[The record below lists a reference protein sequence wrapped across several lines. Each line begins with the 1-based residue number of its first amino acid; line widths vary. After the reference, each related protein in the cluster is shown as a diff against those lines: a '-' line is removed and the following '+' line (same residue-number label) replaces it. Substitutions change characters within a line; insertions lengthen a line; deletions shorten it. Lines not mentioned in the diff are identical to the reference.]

1 MPPPDAPPDDTKNT
15 RYLRKAY
22 TAKSREEV
30 SGCYDAWAED
40 YETHMNNVGYLHPA
54 MVAGLLARHVAAGAG
69 PILDAGAGTGIMAE
83 ILTALGYPEVAGFDG
98 SKRMLEA
105 AARKNIY
112 AELRHMYLGAALDYP
127 DHRFAAVVSAGVF
140 TQGHAPLSSLDE
152 LVRVT
157 RAGGHVVF
165 SLGPAYL
172 DGPFQEKRKELE
184 GKGLWRLAGASERYN
199 STPLEETLTAQVF
212 VFTVT

>member
-1 MPPPDAPPDDTKNT
+1 MPPSDDRENT
-15 RYLRKAY
+15 RHLRKAY

-40 YETHMNNVGYLHPA
+40 YETHMKNVGYLHPA
-54 MVAGLLARHVAAGAG
+54 MVAALLARHVTAGAG

-98 SKRMLEA
+98 SKRMLDA
-105 AARKNIY
+105 AASKDVY
-112 AELRHMYLGAALDYP
+112 VELRHMYLGAALDYP
-127 DHRFAAVVSAGVF
+127 DDRFAAVVSAGVF

-157 RAGGHVVF
+157 RAGGHLVF
-165 SLGPAYL
+165 SVGPAYL
-172 DGPFQEKRKELE
+172 DGPFRKTREELE
-184 GKGLWRLAGASERYN
+184 GKGLWRLVDASERYN
-199 STPLEETLTAQVF
+199 STPLEETLPAQVF
-212 VFTVT
+212 IFTVT

>member
-1 MPPPDAPPDDTKNT
+1 MADDRENT
-15 RYLRKAY
+15 RHLRQAY
-22 TAKSREEV
+22 TAKSPQENSRF
-30 SGCYDAWAED
+30 YDAWAED

-54 MVAGLLARHVAAGAG
+54 MVAAMLTRHVPAGTG

-83 ILTALGYPEVAGFDG
+83 ILTALGYPEVVGFDG

-105 AARKNIY
+105 AAGKNVY
-112 AELRHMYLGAALDYP
+112 LELRRMYLGAALDYP

-157 RAGGHVVF
+157 RAGGHIIF
-165 SLGPAYL
+165 SAGPAYL
-172 DGPFQEKRKELE
+172 GGPLERKREELE
-184 GKGLWRLAGASERYN
+184 GKGLWRFVDASERYN

-212 VFTVT
+212 VFTVI

>member
-1 MPPPDAPPDDTKNT
+1 MTPSDDRENT
-15 RYLRKAY
+15 RHLRQAY
-22 TAKSREEV
+22 TAKSPQENSRF
-30 SGCYDAWAED
+30 YDAWAED

-54 MVAGLLARHVAAGAG
+54 MVAAMLTRHVPAGTG

-83 ILTALGYPEVAGFDG
+83 ILTALGYPEVVGFDG

-105 AARKNIY
+105 AAGKNVY
-112 AELRHMYLGAALDYP
+112 LELRRMYLGAALDYP

-157 RAGGHVVF
+157 RAGGHIIF
-165 SLGPAYL
+165 SAGPAYL
-172 DGPFQEKRKELE
+172 GGPLERKREELE
-184 GKGLWRLAGASERYN
+184 GQGLWRFVDASERYN

-212 VFTVT
+212 VFTVI